1 MFPYTNFV
9 RGFKQPGA
17 LNWLAQ
23 KASSLP
29 SWVNPF
35 GTTQTEA
42 KWKEAPEGET
52 IGIVSYNAFAK
63 KHFGKKFKYVHKS
76 G

>member
-17 LNWLAQ
+17 LNWLATT
-23 KASSLP
+23 
-29 SWVNPF
+29 WVNPF
-35 GTTQTEA
+35 GTKQTEP
-42 KWKEAPEGET
+42 KWKEAPAGEK
-52 IGIVSYNAFAK
+52 IDIVSYNAYAD
-63 KHFGKKFKYVHKS
+63 KHFGKKFKYVHES